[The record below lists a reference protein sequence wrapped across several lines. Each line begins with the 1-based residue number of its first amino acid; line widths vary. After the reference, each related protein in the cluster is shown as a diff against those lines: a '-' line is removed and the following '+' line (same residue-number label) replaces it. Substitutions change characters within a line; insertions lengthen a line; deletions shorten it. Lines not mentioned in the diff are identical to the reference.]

1 MSSLKNWDNKTW
13 LSSQKYIKSFNSFL
27 LKQVKLD
34 KNSRILD
41 IGCGRGKILANLS
54 LKLKLLNKPIGLDI
68 ENHKD
73 KSKKIIFKKIDA
85 LSFIS
90 KTKITFD
97 LILIKQTI
105 HLLKKRQILKL
116 LSICKKKLNSNGKII
131 ILSLDPKKN
140 EIPTFNLMKKKL
152 NISLKKDKKMFD
164 LILKNN
170 PKIIIKRFIYQVK
183 ISKTKYLKMIDNR
196 YISTL
201 LNFNNNQI
209 IDGLNEI
216 KSKYKN
222 ILKFKDTLNP
232 ILFGAMGLI
241 VDTGTISTNEVI
253 IK

>member
-183 ISKTKYLKMIDNR
+183 ILKTKYLKMIDSR

-201 LNFNNNQI
+201 LNFT
-209 IDGLNEI
+209 DNEI
-216 KSKYKN
+216 IYGSNEVMRKYKK
-222 ILKFKDTLNP
+222 ILKFKDR
-232 ILFGAMGLI
+232 LI
-241 VDTGTISTNEVI
+241 CFVI
-253 IK
+253 KR

>member
-85 LSFIS
+85 LSYIF

-105 HLLKKRQILKL
+105 HLLKKEQILKL
-116 LSICKKKLNSNGKII
+116 LKICRKKLNPNGKII
-131 ILSLDPKKN
+131 IMSLDPKKN

-152 NISLKKDKKMFD
+152 NVSLKKDEKLFNLIFRNDSQIMIKK
-164 LILKNN
+164 
-170 PKIIIKRFIYQVK
+170 FIYNVQ
-183 ISKTKYLKMIDNR
+183 ISKIKYLKMIKNR

-201 LNFNNNQI
+201 LNFTDSQI
-209 IDGLNEI
+209 IIGLNEI
-216 KSKYKN
+216 KKKYKKN
-222 ILKFKDTLNP
+222 IKFKDR
-232 ILFGAMGLI
+232 LI
-241 VDTGTISTNEVI
+241 CYI
-253 IK
+253 IKN

>member
-183 ISKTKYLKMIDNR
+183 ILKTKYLKMIDNR

-201 LNFNNNQI
+201 LNFT
-209 IDGLNEI
+209 DNEI
-216 KSKYKN
+216 IYGSNEVMRKYKK
-222 ILKFKDTLNP
+222 ILKFKDR
-232 ILFGAMGLI
+232 LI
-241 VDTGTISTNEVI
+241 CFVI
-253 IK
+253 KR